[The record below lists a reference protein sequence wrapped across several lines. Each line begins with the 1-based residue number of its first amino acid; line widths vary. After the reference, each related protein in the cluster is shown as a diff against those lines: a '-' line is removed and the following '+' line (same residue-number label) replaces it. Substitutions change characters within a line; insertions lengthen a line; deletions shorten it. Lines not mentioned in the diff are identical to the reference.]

1 MENRI
6 QTKLDEIR
14 NKIQKNIASY
24 DLNQVYDLLDHMDDK
39 LVDCVKIDYEI
50 LDFFRIK
57 RNFRII
63 QDLKDFG
70 LKKLKYKVKGKRRVD
85 IENGLAKYVSSKNI
99 QKEELLSLLGKSEIR
114 EQKIQSRTTTKKRK
128 IEDQASR
135 WISLTLNEL
144 KDELNDLDK
153 YPDSTSI
160 KKAAYSILSPNER
173 RLRTRQKIIGIIVDR
188 ISEDKA
194 IAHLGR

>member
-6 QTKLDEIR
+6 HTKLDEIK
-14 NKIQKNIASY
+14 NKIQKNIANY
-24 DLNQVYDLLDHMDDK
+24 DLNQVYDLLDQMEDK
-39 LVDCVKIDYEI
+39 LVVCVKIDYEI
-50 LDFFRIK
+50 LDFFRSK
-57 RNFRII
+57 SNFRII

-70 LKKLKYKVKGKRRVD
+70 LKKLKYEVKGKRRVD
-85 IENGLAKYVSSKNI
+85 IENGLAKYVSFKSI
-99 QKEELLSLLGKSEIR
+99 LKEELLNLLGKSEIR
-114 EQKIQSRTTTKKRK
+114 EQKIQPRTTTKKRK

-153 YPDSTSI
+153 YSDSTSL